1 MKSMTNEAFIDY
13 CMEMHCLSPE
23 QKLLYL
29 KELVD
34 SMQENYEKPRFIVT
48 SGEEL
53 YQKLEEGYQSV
64 EKYQAEELLIESQKD
79 KRIEHYDYETQ
90 KQIICLRLN
99 YESRKTKLLKL
110 FGDNDEFYAIKEV
123 QLRIDK
129 LPKFKDKKLEEL
141 ISIFD
146 VDDASKFLKKSHQ
159 ETADDFFK
167 CIGYVKDV
175 SYKEKYEIAVVGN
188 IVIIKFWF
196 KRKKKKEHHYHYAVC
211 HSHFS
216 TSW

>member
-1 MKSMTNEAFIDY
+1 MKDEDFIDY
-13 CMEMHCLSPE
+13 SMKIHCMTPD

-48 SGEEL
+48 SQEEL
-53 YQKLEEGYQSV
+53 DQKLEDGYQSV
-64 EKYQAEELLIESQKD
+64 EKYQAEELLIENWKD

-90 KQIICLRLN
+90 KQIIRLRLN

-110 FGDNDEFYAIKEV
+110 FGDNDEFHAIKEV
-123 QLRIDK
+123 QQRIDK

-146 VDDASKFLKKSHQ
+146 VDDVCIFLKKSQQ
-159 ETADDFFK
+159 ETADDFLQ